1 MKSYLL
7 CAALALTTVAAP
19 ALAAEPDPAALAEQA
34 KGVMKQFGGALK
46 GELQAAMKA
55 GGPVA
60 AIEVCN
66 TRAMPLAEKVSA
78 ESGWD
83 VARSSHKLRNPANA
97 PDAFEQAIIDDFL
110 ARQAQGEKAAD
121 MAVAKIVDG
130 PQGKEFR
137 FVKAIGTEEACTTCH
152 GSDIAPDVAAR
163 LDALYPQDAARGFSV
178 GDMRGV
184 FTLRKPL

>member
-1 MKSYLL
+1 MKSPVVFAV
-7 CAALALTTVAAP
+7 AALLAAATP
-19 ALAAEPDPAALAEQA
+19 ALAAEPDTQALVDEA

-46 GELQAAMKA
+46 GELQTAMKA

-110 ARQAQGEKAAD
+110 ARQAKGEKAAD
-121 MAVAKIVDG
+121 MAVAKVVDG
-130 PQGKEFR
+130 ADGKEFR
-137 FVKAIGTEEACTTCH
+137 FVKAIGTEEVCLTCH
-152 GSDIAPDVAAR
+152 GSEIPAEVDAK
-163 LDALYPQDAARGFSV
+163 LSALYPQDTARGFSA
-178 GDMRGV
+178 GEMRGV
-184 FTLRKPL
+184 FTLRKKL